1 MDRKTTLICLYVF
14 CAVLI
19 VLGAAVPDFA
29 LLIPIGMTGAYGVS
43 RL

>member
-1 MDRKTTLICLYVF
+1 MDRKTTMLFLYAF

-19 VLGAAVPDFA
+19 VLGAAVPDFD
-29 LLIPIGMTGAYGVS
+29 LLVPIGLTGAYGVS